1 MMRRFSVDFAI
12 LAMLVDGLL
21 VAGSLKLAV
30 LLRPQLDEIMPFL
43 KSIPQSSISLDAWLY
58 IAFPVMWVGV
68 LLLFTTYDARK
79 NFRFFDEFSSYTM
92 GSILAAVSLA
102 GMLYLSFRD
111 ISRGLFSGFVL
122 IAYLSLLFVRIF
134 YRLAYRTRLFRG
146 IQFRRVLVV
155 GAGVIGNKVADSI
168 AEFNSLGL
176 EFGGYLDDDP
186 EKRGNPLVLGSL
198 ANARKVITAHKIDDV
213 VLTLPSLAFPKIND
227 LISDLHGAPVRVW
240 VVPDYYS
247 LALNRA
253 QVEDFAGLP
262 MIDLRAPALNDY
274 QRIVKR
280 IMDITIVVISLPF
293 SLPLMGLIALAIR
306 LDSPGPIV
314 FLQQRVGENKRLFS
328 MLKFRTMVV
337 GAEKNRQV
345 IESVDEN
352 GRIFQD
358 KTKDDPRVT
367 RVGRFLRRTSLD
379 ELPQLFNVLKGDM
392 SIVGPRPELPYLV
405 AQYEV
410 WQHSRFSVPQGMTG
424 WWQVNGRSDKPMQ
437 QNTEDDIYYV
447 QHYSILLDLL
457 ILIKTIWVVIVRK
470 GAY

>member
-1 MMRRFSVDFAI
+1 
-12 LAMLVDGLL
+12 
-21 VAGSLKLAV
+21 
-30 LLRPQLDEIMPFL
+30 
-43 KSIPQSSISLDAWLY
+43 
-58 IAFPVMWVGV
+58 MWVGV

-79 NFRFFDEFSSYTM
+79 NFRFFDEFSNYTL

-102 GMLYLSFRD
+102 GMLYLSYRE
-111 ISRGLFSGFVL
+111 ISRGLFSGFVV
-122 IAYLSLLFVRIF
+122 IAYLSLLLMRML
-134 YRLAYRTRLFRG
+134 YRLAYRTNLFHG
-146 IQFRRVLVV
+146 IQYRRVLVV
-155 GAGVIGNKVADSI
+155 GAGVIGKKVADSI
-168 AEFNSLGL
+168 GEFNSLGL
-176 EFGGYLDDDP
+176 ELAGYLDDDP
-186 EKRGNPLVLGSL
+186 EKRATPMVLGSL
-198 ANARKVITAHKIDDV
+198 EQAQSVIAAHKIDDV

-227 LISDLHGAPVRVW
+227 LISDLHSAPVRVW

-280 IMDITIVVISLPF
+280 IMDILIVLITLPVT
-293 SLPLMGLIALAIR
+293 LPLMGLMALAIR

-314 FLQQRVGENKRLFS
+314 FRQDRVGENKRLFG
-328 MLKFRTMVV
+328 MLKFRTMVED
-337 GAEKNRQV
+337 AEKHRHV

-352 GRIFQD
+352 GHIFQD
-358 KTKDDPRVT
+358 KTRDDPRVT

-379 ELPQLFNVLKGDM
+379 EIPQIFNVVKGDM

-447 QHYSILLDLL
+447 QHYSLLLDLL
-457 ILIKTIWVVIVRK
+457 ILIKTIWVVINRK